1 MDTQTNAN
9 GIAGKGK
16 PDGHGWNVPSEEKK
30 TTSPSLPKT
39 NDVKSIDGMIDSQ
52 KDVKDIE
59 ENKKH
64 PFRRPADTHTVYANG
79 VAGQEKPVEYAWKTP
94 SEEES
99 TTSPLLQDTK
109 DIKYID
115 GVVDNKGS
123 KELDTLA
130 VGYHKD
136 GQKDE
141 DAVST
146 NEGVKFFGLGDTD
159 SICSSKPPPE
169 TGPAIPDGGWG
180 WVVVAASF
188 LVATVADGLAFSY
201 GLMHDK
207 FVIFFETSEAKT
219 SLIGSLF
226 ISVPLIAGPIM
237 SALVDRYGCKNMTI
251 VGGIASTIG
260 FVAAS
265 YSNSVEV
272 LYFTYGIM
280 AGLGMGLL
288 YVTAV
293 VSIAFWFEK
302 RRNLAVGLGS
312 CGVGFGTFIYSPLT
326 TYLLEEFGWRGA
338 LLLLA
343 GTVLNVCVCGAVMRD
358 PEWLILEQKK
368 ARQLNKSK
376 RASSSVSISA
386 KSGGGES
393 VYPGYDDLKTMM
405 KSGETPEY
413 ILTALVA
420 SIAEA
425 ENLEAATKMNADL
438 SQQHKVSSVINL
450 PTFLKQSEKVPAEVL
465 DQLVLNKRLY
475 NIILQN
481 YPSLLA
487 LRSNSEQKLPVESS
501 EKAKPVKM
509 SMKFKLNKKEK
520 KDFESKLD
528 VVKQKLL
535 QPIPENKPAL
545 IAPRPERQDWFSRH
559 FHTDHH
565 YLRDIRVHR
574 NSIMHRGA
582 MMNIAKYKLRASS
595 CPDIY
600 RNSMW
605 SVEDQEEKTWG
616 KRVIDVINK
625 TFDFNMFTE
634 FHFLMMNLSTLVL
647 FIWFI
652 VPYFYISNFMSMSG
666 YSEADGSWMLST
678 FGVATIIGI
687 VGLGWMGD
695 LPWVNV
701 TKTYAICLVFC
712 GISIIMFP
720 VLIRLL
726 DPTAR
731 SSFYILAINAA
742 IFGLMFSS
750 SYSYTPSILVEL
762 IALERFTMAYGLVL
776 LSQGVGH
783 LIGPPIAGKIL
794 FQVLKFRV
802 KNVGSL
808 RNYGS

>member
-1 MDTQTNAN
+1 MDTERT
-9 GIAGKGK
+9 
-16 PDGHGWNVPSEEKK
+16 
-30 TTSPSLPKT
+30 
-39 NDVKSIDGMIDSQ
+39 
-52 KDVKDIE
+52 
-59 ENKKH
+59 
-64 PFRRPADTHTVYANG
+64 YANG
-79 VAGQEKPVEYAWKTP
+79 VAGNEKYLKYEHKVP
-94 SEEES
+94 SEEEK
-99 TTSPLLQDTK
+99 TTSPLLEK
-109 DIKYID
+109 DNIEFID
-115 GVVDNKGS
+115 GVDLKKDEGTQDSDRKDDGNN
-123 KELDTLA
+123 LT
-130 VGYHKD
+130 VGYYKD
-136 GQKDE
+136 GKE
-141 DAVST
+141 DDATST
-146 NEGVKFFGLGDTD
+146 NEGVKFFGLGDAD
-159 SICSSKPPPE
+159 SICSSGPPPE
-169 TGPAIPDGGWG
+169 STPQIPDGGWG

-201 GLMHDK
+201 GLINDK
-207 FVIFFETSEAKT
+207 FVLYFETSEAKT

-251 VGGIASTIG
+251 VGGVASTIG

-265 YSNSVEV
+265 FSNSVEV
-272 LYFTYGIM
+272 LYVTYGIM

-326 TYLLEEFGWRGA
+326 TYLLDEYGWRGA

-343 GTVLNVCVCGAVMRD
+343 GTVLNVCVCGMLMRD

-368 ARQLNKSK
+368 QRQLSKAK
-376 RASSSVSISA
+376 RASSSMSISARSA
-386 KSGGGES
+386 KSGGAES
-393 VYPGYDDLKTMM
+393 MYPGVEEIKTMI

-425 ENLEAATKMNADL
+425 ESLEAATKANADL
-438 SQQHKVSSVINL
+438 SNHKVSSVINL

-465 DQLVLNKRLY
+465 DQLISNKRLY
-475 NIILQN
+475 NIVLQN

-487 LRSNSEQKLPVESS
+487 LRSNSEQKLPTEPPPS
-501 EKAKPVKM
+501 KAKPVKM
-509 SMKFKLNKKEK
+509 SMKLKLSKKEK
-520 KDFESKLD
+520 KDFASKLD
-528 VVKQKLL
+528 VVKEKLL
-535 QPIPENKPAL
+535 QPIPENKVIIPKA
-545 IAPRPERQDWFSRH
+545 ERQAWFSRQIQ
-559 FHTDHH
+559 TDHH
-565 YLRDIRVHR
+565 YFREIRVHR

-605 SVEDQEEKTWG
+605 SVEDHEEKTWG
-616 KRVIDVINK
+616 RRLIDTINK

-652 VPYFYISNFMSMSG
+652 VPYFYISSFMQMRG
-666 YSEADGSWMLST
+666 YSEVDGSWLLST
-678 FGVATIIGI
+678 FGIATIIGI

-712 GISIIMFP
+712 GISIVMFP
-720 VLIRLL
+720 VLIRVL
-726 DPTAR
+726 DPA
-731 SSFYILAINAA
+731 SPASFYVLAINAA

-783 LIGPPIAGKIL
+783 LIGPPIAGALKDSTGQWDAAFYLAGIWVIVSGVLVGVIPYTQNFRMCGNAPLAKDAAGEPDPGIKIIIAH
-794 FQVLKFRV
+794 
-802 KNVGSL
+802 
-808 RNYGS
+808 

>member
-1 MDTQTNAN
+1 M
-9 GIAGKGK
+9 
-16 PDGHGWNVPSEEKK
+16 
-30 TTSPSLPKT
+30 
-39 NDVKSIDGMIDSQ
+39 DSQ
-52 KDVKDIE
+52 K
-59 ENKKH
+59 
-64 PFRRPADTHTVYANG
+64 AYGNG
-79 VAGQEKPVEYAWKTP
+79 IPGNEKPFKYESKIP
-94 SEEES
+94 SEKEK
-99 TTSPLLQDTK
+99 TTSPLLERTS

-115 GVVDNKGS
+115 SQEEKHDANDVVKPDNDLNTVNSMKTEHHYQDKDNLS
-123 KELDTLA
+123 VA
-130 VGYHKD
+130 YHKN
-136 GQKDE
+136 DE
-141 DAVST
+141 DPNA
-146 NEGVKFFGLGDTD
+146 NEGVKFLGLGDAD
-159 SICSSKPPPE
+159 SICSSKPPSEP
-169 TGPAIPDGGWG
+169 PPQIPDGGWG

-188 LVATVADGLAFSY
+188 LIATVADGLAFSY
-201 GLMHDK
+201 GLINEK
-207 FVIFFETSEAKT
+207 FVSYFNQSEAKT

-226 ISVPLIAGPIM
+226 ISVPLIAGPAM

-251 VGGIASTIG
+251 LGGIASTIG

-272 LYFTYGIM
+272 LCVTYGLM

-293 VSIAFWFEK
+293 VSIAYWFEK

-326 TYLLEEFGWRGA
+326 TYLLDEYGWRGT

-368 ARQLNKSK
+368 QRKLNKSK
-376 RASSSVSISA
+376 RASSSISVSA

-393 VYPGYDDLKTMM
+393 VYPGAEELKTLM

-425 ENLEAATKMNADL
+425 EDLEAATKQNADIA
-438 SQQHKVSSVINL
+438 KYKNSSVINL
-450 PTFLKQSEKVPAEVL
+450 PTFLRQSEKVPVEVL
-465 DQLVLNKRLY
+465 DQLSSNKRLY

-487 LRSNSEQKLPVESS
+487 LRSNSEQKLPNEPVAEVS
-501 EKAKPVKM
+501 KGKPITM
-509 SMKFKLNKKEK
+509 SMKLKLNIKKK
-520 KDFESKLD
+520 KDFETKLD
-528 VVKQKLL
+528 QVRQSLL
-535 QPIPENKPAL
+535 QPIPENKP
-545 IAPRPERQDWFSRH
+545 IQPKNERQDWLSRRL
-559 FHTDHH
+559 HTDHH

-605 SVEDQEEKTWG
+605 SMEDQEETSWG
-616 KRVIDVINK
+616 KRLAKMINK

-652 VPYFYISNFMSMSG
+652 VPYFYISNFMTMSG
-666 YSEADGSWMLST
+666 YTETQGAAMLSV

-701 TKTYAICLVFC
+701 TKTYALCLIVC
-712 GISIIMFP
+712 GCTIILFP
-720 VLIRLL
+720 ILIRIM
-726 DPTAR
+726 DPNE
-731 SSFYILAINAA
+731 SYSFYILVLNALV
-742 IFGLMFSS
+742 FGLMFSS

-776 LSQGVGH
+776 MSQGIGH
-783 LIGPPIAGKIL
+783 LVGPPMAGALRDTTGYWDAAFYISGIWVVISGLLVGVIPYTKNFRICGNAPLAKDVAVEPDPGVKIIIAH
-794 FQVLKFRV
+794 
-802 KNVGSL
+802 
-808 RNYGS
+808 

>member
-1 MDTQTNAN
+1 MESQRAHAN
-9 GIAGKGK
+9 GIPGKDPSSK
-16 PDGHGWNVPSEEKK
+16 YEHKVPSEE
-30 TTSPSLPKT
+30 
-39 NDVKSIDGMIDSQ
+39 
-52 KDVKDIE
+52 
-59 ENKKH
+59 
-64 PFRRPADTHTVYANG
+64 
-79 VAGQEKPVEYAWKTP
+79 EK
-94 SEEES
+94 
-99 TTSPLLQDTK
+99 TTSPLLQRTNDF
-109 DIKYID
+109 KYID
-115 GVVDNKGS
+115 GVNDDKNEVRDVGKP
-123 KELDTLA
+123 KDDLDTVNSMKTDNAKDNHLS

-136 GQKDE
+136 SKSDD

-146 NEGVKFFGLGDTD
+146 NEGVKFFGLGDND
-159 SICSSKPPPE
+159 SICSSKPPQDPV
-169 TGPAIPDGGWG
+169 PQIPDGGWG

-188 LVATVADGLAFSY
+188 LIATVADGLAFSY

-237 SALVDRYGCKNMTI
+237 SALVDRYGCRSMTI
-251 VGGIASTIG
+251 VGGVASTIG

-272 LYFTYGIM
+272 LYVTYGIM
-280 AGLGMGLL
+280 AGLGTGLL

-293 VSIAFWFEK
+293 VSIAYWFEK

-326 TYLLEEFGWRGA
+326 TYLLEEFGWRGT

-368 ARQLNKSK
+368 QRKLNKSK
-376 RASSSVSISA
+376 RASSSMSISA

-393 VYPGYDDLKTMM
+393 VYPGAEELKTLM

-413 ILTALVA
+413 ILTTLVA

-425 ENLEAATKMNADL
+425 EDLEAATKRNADM
-438 SQQHKVSSVINL
+438 SQYHKVSSVINL
-450 PTFLKQSEKVPAEVL
+450 PTFLRQSEKVPAEVL
-465 DQLVLNKRLY
+465 DQLTTNKKLY

-487 LRSNSEQKLPVESS
+487 LRSSSEQKLNVEPAAENS
-501 EKAKPVKM
+501 KTKPIKM
-509 SMKFKLNKKEK
+509 SMKLKLNKKEK
-520 KDFESKLD
+520 KKEFETKLD
-528 VVKQKLL
+528 QVREKLL
-535 QPIPENKPAL
+535 QPIPENKPAV
-545 IAPRPERQDWFSRH
+545 IQPRQDWWTKQFV
-559 FHTDHH
+559 TDHH
-565 YLRDIRVHR
+565 YLRGIRVHR

-605 SVEDQEEKTWG
+605 SVEEEKTWG
-616 KRVIDVINK
+616 KRLLDTINK

-652 VPYFYISNFMSMSG
+652 VPYFYISNFMLMSG
-666 YSEADGSWMLST
+666 YSEVHGSWMLSV

-701 TKTYAICLVFC
+701 TKTYAICLILC
-712 GISIIMFP
+712 GVTIILFP
-720 VLIRLL
+720 VLIRVM
-726 DPTAR
+726 DPEAPY
-731 SSFYILAINAA
+731 SFYILALNAVM
-742 IFGLMFSS
+742 FGLMFSS

-776 LSQGVGH
+776 LSQGIGH
-783 LIGPPIAGKIL
+783 LIGPPMAGALRDVTGHWDAAFYVAGLWVIISGFLVGVIPYTENFRICGNAPLAKDVAGEPDPGVKIIIAH
-794 FQVLKFRV
+794 
-802 KNVGSL
+802 
-808 RNYGS
+808 

>member
-1 MDTQTNAN
+1 MESQTAYAN
-9 GIAGKGK
+9 GIPGKDPSIK
-16 PDGHGWNVPSEEKK
+16 YERRVPSEE
-30 TTSPSLPKT
+30 
-39 NDVKSIDGMIDSQ
+39 
-52 KDVKDIE
+52 
-59 ENKKH
+59 
-64 PFRRPADTHTVYANG
+64 
-79 VAGQEKPVEYAWKTP
+79 EK
-94 SEEES
+94 
-99 TTSPLLQDTK
+99 TTSPLLQKTN

-115 GVVDNKGS
+115 GVNDEKNELRDVNKP
-123 KELDTLA
+123 KDDLDTVNSMKTAPNNTNHNRLS

-136 GQKDE
+136 NKSEE

-146 NEGVKFFGLGDTD
+146 NEGVKFFGLGDND
-159 SICSSKPPPE
+159 SICSSKPAQEPPQ
-169 TGPAIPDGGWG
+169 IPDGGWG

-188 LVATVADGLAFSY
+188 LIATVADGLAFSY

-207 FVIFFETSEAKT
+207 FVIYFETSEAKT

-237 SALVDRYGCKNMTI
+237 SALVDRYGCRSMTI

-272 LYFTYGIM
+272 LYVTYGMM
-280 AGLGMGLL
+280 AGLGTGLL

-293 VSIAFWFEK
+293 VSIAYWFEK

-326 TYLLEEFGWRGA
+326 TYLLEEFGWRGT

-368 ARQLNKSK
+368 QRKLNKSK
-376 RASSSVSISA
+376 RASSSMSISA

-393 VYPGYDDLKTMM
+393 VYPGAEELKTLL

-413 ILTALVA
+413 ILTTLVA
-420 SIAEA
+420 SIAQA
-425 ENLEAATKMNADL
+425 EDLEAATKMNADM
-438 SQQHKVSSVINL
+438 SHQKVSSVLNL

-465 DQLVLNKRLY
+465 DQLITNKRFY
-475 NIILQN
+475 NIILHN

-487 LRSNSEQKLPVESS
+487 LRSSSEQKLNVDPAPEVSKS
-501 EKAKPVKM
+501 KQVMM
-509 SMKFKLNKKEK
+509 SMKYKLSKKERERK
-520 KDFESKLD
+520 KEFENKLD
-528 VVKQKLL
+528 IVREKLL
-535 QPIPENKPAL
+535 QPIPENKPAV
-545 IAPRPERQDWFSRH
+545 IQPRQDWWSRQ
-559 FHTDHH
+559 FQTDRH

-605 SVEDQEEKTWG
+605 SVEEEKTWG
-616 KRVIDVINK
+616 QRLLDTINK

-652 VPYFYISNFMSMSG
+652 VPYFYISNFMTMNG
-666 YSEADGSWMLST
+666 YSEIHGTWMLSV
-678 FGVATIIGI
+678 FGIATIVGI

-701 TKTYAICLVFC
+701 TKTYALCLILC
-712 GISIIMFP
+712 GVTIILFP
-720 VLIRLL
+720 VLIRVM
-726 DPTAR
+726 DPAAPY
-731 SSFYILAINAA
+731 SFYIIALNAVM
-742 IFGLMFSS
+742 FGLMFSS

-776 LSQGVGH
+776 LSQGLGH
-783 LIGPPIAGKIL
+783 LIGPPMAGALKDSTGEWDAAFYVAGVWVIISGLLVGVIPFTENFRICGNAPLAKDVAGEPDPGVKIIIAH
-794 FQVLKFRV
+794 
-802 KNVGSL
+802 
-808 RNYGS
+808 

>member
-1 MDTQTNAN
+1 MESQRIYAN
-9 GIAGKGK
+9 GIPGKEPSTK
-16 PDGHGWNVPSEEKK
+16 YEHKVPSEE
-30 TTSPSLPKT
+30 
-39 NDVKSIDGMIDSQ
+39 
-52 KDVKDIE
+52 
-59 ENKKH
+59 
-64 PFRRPADTHTVYANG
+64 
-79 VAGQEKPVEYAWKTP
+79 EK
-94 SEEES
+94 
-99 TTSPLLQDTK
+99 TTSPLLQRNN
-109 DIKYID
+109 DIRYID
-115 GVVDNKGS
+115 GVNDEKNELRDVNKP
-123 KELDTLA
+123 KDDLDTVNSMKTDPNNRLS

-136 GQKDE
+136 TKSEE

-146 NEGVKFFGLGDTD
+146 NEGVKFFGLGDND
-159 SICSSKPPPE
+159 SICSSKPPAPE
-169 TGPAIPDGGWG
+169 APQIPDGGWG

-188 LVATVADGLAFSY
+188 LIATVADGLAFSY
-201 GLMHDK
+201 GLMHEK
-207 FVIFFETSEAKT
+207 FVLFFEESEAKT

-237 SALVDRYGCKNMTI
+237 SALVDRYGCRSMTI
-251 VGGIASTIG
+251 VGGVASTIG
-260 FVAAS
+260 FLAAS
-265 YSNSVEV
+265 VSNSVEV
-272 LYFTYGIM
+272 LYITYGIM
-280 AGLGMGLL
+280 AGLGTGLL

-293 VSIAFWFEK
+293 VSIAYWFEK

-326 TYLLEEFGWRGA
+326 TYLLDEFGWRGS
-338 LLLLA
+338 LILLA

-368 ARQLNKSK
+368 QRKLNKSK
-376 RASSSVSISA
+376 RASSSMSISA

-393 VYPGYDDLKTMM
+393 VYPNAEELKTLL

-413 ILTALVA
+413 ILTALV
-420 SIAEA
+420 STIAEA
-425 ENLEAATKMNADL
+425 ENLEAATKRNADM
-438 SQQHKVSSVINL
+438 SQQKVSSVINL

-465 DQLVLNKRLY
+465 DQLISNKRFY

-487 LRSNSEQKLPVESS
+487 LRSSSEQKLNEPAPEGSKS
-501 EKAKPVKM
+501 KPVTM

-520 KDFESKLD
+520 ERKKEFESKLD
-528 VVKQKLL
+528 MVREKLL
-535 QPIPENKPAL
+535 QPIPENKPAV
-545 IAPRPERQDWFSRH
+545 IQPRQDWWTRQ

-565 YLRDIRVHR
+565 YLRGIRVHR

-605 SVEDQEEKTWG
+605 SVEEEKTWG
-616 KRVIDVINK
+616 QRLLDIISK

-652 VPYFYISNFMSMSG
+652 VPYFYISNFMQLSG
-666 YSEADGSWMLST
+666 YNETQGTWMLSV
-678 FGVATIIGI
+678 FGVATIFGI

-701 TKTYAICLVFC
+701 TKTYAICLILC
-712 GISIIMFP
+712 GVTIILFP
-720 VLIRLL
+720 VLIRSM
-726 DPTAR
+726 DPT
-731 SSFYILAINAA
+731 SPYSFYILALNAVM
-742 IFGLMFSS
+742 FGLMFSS

-783 LIGPPIAGKIL
+783 LIGPPMAGALKDVTGYWDAAFYVAGLWVIISGFLVGVIPYTENFRICGNAPLAKDVAGEPDPGVKIIIAH
-794 FQVLKFRV
+794 
-802 KNVGSL
+802 
-808 RNYGS
+808 

>member
-1 MDTQTNAN
+1 MDSQTAYSN
-9 GIAGKGK
+9 GIPGKEK
-16 PDGHGWNVPSEEKK
+16 SFKYESKVPSEE
-30 TTSPSLPKT
+30 
-39 NDVKSIDGMIDSQ
+39 
-52 KDVKDIE
+52 
-59 ENKKH
+59 
-64 PFRRPADTHTVYANG
+64 
-79 VAGQEKPVEYAWKTP
+79 EK
-94 SEEES
+94 
-99 TTSPLLQDTK
+99 TTSPLLDRTS

-115 GVVDNKGS
+115 SQDEKHDTRDVVKSENDLNTINSMKTESNNKDRDS
-123 KELDTLA
+123 LS
-130 VGYHKD
+130 VSYHKND
-136 GQKDE
+136 D
-141 DAVST
+141 DASA
-146 NEGVKFFGLGDTD
+146 NEGVKFLGLGDAD
-159 SICSSKPPPE
+159 SICSTKPPSEHSPQ
-169 TGPAIPDGGWG
+169 IPDGGWG

-201 GLMHDK
+201 GLINEK
-207 FVIFFETSEAKT
+207 FVTYFEQSEAKT
-219 SLIGSLF
+219 SVIGSLF
-226 ISVPLIAGPIM
+226 ISVPLIAGPAM

-251 VGGIASTIG
+251 LGGIASTIG

-265 YSNSVEV
+265 FSNSVEV
-272 LYFTYGIM
+272 LCVTFGLM

-293 VSIAFWFEK
+293 VSIAYWFEK

-312 CGVGFGTFIYSPLT
+312 CGVGFGTFVYAPLT
-326 TYLLEEFGWRGA
+326 TYLLDEFGWRGT

-368 ARQLNKSK
+368 QRRLNKAK

-393 VYPGYDDLKTMM
+393 VSVYPGAEELKTLM

-425 ENLEAATKMNADL
+425 EDLEAATKQNAEIA
-438 SQQHKVSSVINL
+438 KYKNSSVINL
-450 PTFLKQSEKVPAEVL
+450 PTFLKQSEKVPVEVL
-465 DQLVLNKRLY
+465 DQLTSNKRLY

-487 LRSNSEQKLPVESS
+487 LRSNSEQKLPNEPVAEVS
-501 EKAKPVKM
+501 KGKPITM
-509 SMKFKLNKKEK
+509 SMKLKLNKKEK
-520 KDFESKLD
+520 KDFETKLD
-528 VVKQKLL
+528 QVRQSLL
-535 QPIPENKPAL
+535 QPIPENKPAV
-545 IAPRPERQDWFSRH
+545 IQPKSERHNWFTNQL
-559 FHTDHH
+559 HTDRH

-605 SVEDQEEKTWG
+605 SMEDQEEKTWG
-616 KRVIDVINK
+616 KRLASMINK

-634 FHFLMMNLSTLVL
+634 FHFLMMNISTLVL

-652 VPYFYISNFMSMSG
+652 VPYFYISKFMTSSG
-666 YSEADGSWMLST
+666 YSEAQGAAMLSV

-701 TKTYAICLVFC
+701 TKTYALCLIVC
-712 GISIIMFP
+712 GCTIAFFP
-720 VLIRLL
+720 ILIRIM
-726 DPTAR
+726 DPKE
-731 SSFYILAINAA
+731 SYSFYILVINGVL
-742 IFGLMFSS
+742 FGLMFSS

-783 LIGPPIAGKIL
+783 LVGPPMGGKFL
-794 FQVLKFRV
+794 
-802 KNVGSL
+802 N
-808 RNYGS
+808 

>member
-1 MDTQTNAN
+1 MDTERT
-9 GIAGKGK
+9 
-16 PDGHGWNVPSEEKK
+16 
-30 TTSPSLPKT
+30 
-39 NDVKSIDGMIDSQ
+39 
-52 KDVKDIE
+52 
-59 ENKKH
+59 
-64 PFRRPADTHTVYANG
+64 YANG
-79 VAGQEKPVEYAWKTP
+79 VAGNEKYLKYEHKVP
-94 SEEES
+94 SEEEK
-99 TTSPLLQDTK
+99 TTSPLLEK
-109 DIKYID
+109 ENIEFID
-115 GVVDNKGS
+115 GVDLKKDEGTQDSDRKDDENN
-123 KELDTLA
+123 LT
-130 VGYHKD
+130 VGYYKD
-136 GQKDE
+136 GKE
-141 DAVST
+141 DDATST
-146 NEGVKFFGLGDTD
+146 NEGVKFFGLGDAD
-159 SICSSKPPPE
+159 SICSSGPPPE
-169 TGPAIPDGGWG
+169 STPQIPDGGWG

-201 GLMHDK
+201 GLINDK
-207 FVIFFETSEAKT
+207 FVLYFETSEAKT

-251 VGGIASTIG
+251 VGGVASTIG

-265 YSNSVEV
+265 FSNSVEV
-272 LYFTYGIM
+272 LYVTYGIM

-326 TYLLEEFGWRGA
+326 TYLLDEYGWRGA

-343 GTVLNVCVCGAVMRD
+343 GTVLNVCVCGMLMRD

-368 ARQLNKSK
+368 QRQLSKAK
-376 RASSSVSISA
+376 RASSSMSISARSA
-386 KSGGGES
+386 KSGGAES
-393 VYPGYDDLKTMM
+393 MYPGVEEIKTMI

-425 ENLEAATKMNADL
+425 ESLEAATKANADL
-438 SQQHKVSSVINL
+438 SNHKVSSVINL

-465 DQLVLNKRLY
+465 DQLISNKRLY
-475 NIILQN
+475 NIVLQN

-487 LRSNSEQKLPVESS
+487 LRSNSEQKLPTEPPPS
-501 EKAKPVKM
+501 KAKPVKM
-509 SMKFKLNKKEK
+509 SMKLKLSKKEK
-520 KDFESKLD
+520 KDFASKLD
-528 VVKQKLL
+528 VVKEKLL
-535 QPIPENKPAL
+535 QPIPENKVIIPKA
-545 IAPRPERQDWFSRH
+545 ERQAWFSRQIQ
-559 FHTDHH
+559 TDHH
-565 YLRDIRVHR
+565 YFREIRVHR

-616 KRVIDVINK
+616 RRLIDTINK

-652 VPYFYISNFMSMSG
+652 VPYFYISSFMQMRG
-666 YSEADGSWMLST
+666 YSEVDGSWLLST
-678 FGVATIIGI
+678 FGIATIIGI

-712 GISIIMFP
+712 GISIVMFP
-720 VLIRLL
+720 VLIRVL
-726 DPTAR
+726 DPA
-731 SSFYILAINAA
+731 SPASFYVLAINAA

-783 LIGPPIAGKIL
+783 LIGPPIAGALKDSTGQWDAAFYLAGIWVIVSGVLVGVIPYTQNFRMCGNAPLAKDAAGEPDPGIKIIIAH
-794 FQVLKFRV
+794 
-802 KNVGSL
+802 
-808 RNYGS
+808 

>member
-1 MDTQTNAN
+1 MESQRAYAN
-9 GIAGKGK
+9 GIPGKDPSLK
-16 PDGHGWNVPSEEKK
+16 YEHKVPSEE
-30 TTSPSLPKT
+30 
-39 NDVKSIDGMIDSQ
+39 
-52 KDVKDIE
+52 
-59 ENKKH
+59 
-64 PFRRPADTHTVYANG
+64 
-79 VAGQEKPVEYAWKTP
+79 EK
-94 SEEES
+94 
-99 TTSPLLQDTK
+99 TTSPLLQRTNDF
-109 DIKYID
+109 KYID
-115 GVVDNKGS
+115 GVNDDKNEARDVGKPKDDLDIVNSMKTEPNNARDNHLS
-123 KELDTLA
+123 

-136 GQKDE
+136 KGSDD
-141 DAVST
+141 DATST

-159 SICSSKPPPE
+159 SICSSKPPADQP
-169 TGPAIPDGGWG
+169 PQIPDGGWG

-188 LVATVADGLAFSY
+188 LIATVADGLAFSY

-237 SALVDRYGCKNMTI
+237 SALVDRYGCRSMTI

-272 LYFTYGIM
+272 LYVTYGIM
-280 AGLGMGLL
+280 AGLGTGLL

-293 VSIAFWFEK
+293 VSIAYWFEK

-326 TYLLEEFGWRGA
+326 TYLLEEFGWRGT

-358 PEWLILEQKK
+358 PEWLIMEQKK
-368 ARQLNKSK
+368 QRKLNKSK
-376 RASSSVSISA
+376 RASSSMSISA

-393 VYPGYDDLKTMM
+393 VYPGVEELKTLM

-413 ILTALVA
+413 ILTTLVA

-425 ENLEAATKMNADL
+425 EDLEAVTKRNADM
-438 SQQHKVSSVINL
+438 SHKVSSVINL
-450 PTFLKQSEKVPAEVL
+450 PTFLRQSEKVPAEVL
-465 DQLVLNKRLY
+465 DQLISNKKLY

-481 YPSLLA
+481 YPSMLA
-487 LRSNSEQKLPVESS
+487 LRSTSEQKLDTEPAATS
-501 EKAKPVKM
+501 KTNKPIKM
-509 SMKFKLNKKEK
+509 SLKLKLNKKEK
-520 KDFESKLD
+520 KDFETKLD
-528 VVKQKLL
+528 LVREKLL
-535 QPIPENKPAL
+535 QPIPEHKPAV
-545 IAPRPERQDWFSRH
+545 IVQRDRQDWWTRQFV
-559 FHTDHH
+559 TDHH
-565 YLRDIRVHR
+565 YLRGIRVHR

-605 SVEDQEEKTWG
+605 SVEEENTWG
-616 KRVIDVINK
+616 RRLLDMINK

-652 VPYFYISNFMSMSG
+652 VPYFYISNFMLMSG
-666 YSEADGSWMLST
+666 YSEAHGSWMLSV

-701 TKTYAICLVFC
+701 TKTYAVCLIFC
-712 GISIIMFP
+712 GITIILFP
-720 VLIRLL
+720 VLIRVM
-726 DPTAR
+726 DPEAPY
-731 SSFYILAINAA
+731 SFYILALNAVM
-742 IFGLMFSS
+742 FGLMFSS

-776 LSQGVGH
+776 LSQGIGH
-783 LIGPPIAGKIL
+783 LIGPPMAGALRDVTGHWDAAFYVAGLWVIISGFLVGVIPYTDNFRICGNAPLAKDVAGEPDPGVKIIIAH
-794 FQVLKFRV
+794 
-802 KNVGSL
+802 
-808 RNYGS
+808 

>member
-1 MDTQTNAN
+1 MDSQTHAN
-9 GIAGKGK
+9 GIPGK
-16 PDGHGWNVPSEEKK
+16 EKQIK
-30 TTSPSLPKT
+30 YEHK
-39 NDVKSIDGMIDSQ
+39 I
-52 KDVKDIE
+52 
-59 ENKKH
+59 
-64 PFRRPADTHTVYANG
+64 
-79 VAGQEKPVEYAWKTP
+79 P
-94 SEEES
+94 SEEEK
-99 TTSPLLQDTK
+99 TTSPLLKTN

-115 GVVDNKGS
+115 GVNDEKSISKPERPNSLGNNSADTELNNKKNNRLS
-123 KELDTLA
+123 
-130 VGYHKD
+130 VGYYKD
-136 GQKDE
+136 GKSEE

-146 NEGVKFFGLGDTD
+146 NEGVKFFGLGDDD
-159 SICSSKPPPE
+159 SICSTKPEQEAPQ
-169 TGPAIPDGGWG
+169 IPDGGWG

-201 GLMHDK
+201 GLVNDR
-207 FVIFFETSEAKT
+207 FVLYFQSSEAKT

-237 SALVDRYGCKNMTI
+237 SALVDRYGCKKMTI

-260 FVAAS
+260 FVAAAF
-265 YSNSVEV
+265 SNSIEV
-272 LYFTYGIM
+272 LYVTYGLM

-312 CGVGFGTFIYSPLT
+312 CGVGFGTFVYSPLT
-326 TYLLEEFGWRGA
+326 TYLLEEYDWRGT
-338 LLLLA
+338 LILLA

-368 ARQLNKSK
+368 QKQLNKAK
-376 RASSSVSISA
+376 RAPSSMSISA

-393 VYPGYDDLKTMM
+393 VYPGTEELKLLMR
-405 KSGETPEY
+405 SGETPEY
-413 ILTALVA
+413 ILTTLVA
-420 SIAEA
+420 SIAEQ
-425 ENLEAATKMNADL
+425 ENLEAATKRNADM
-438 SQQHKVSSVINL
+438 SQQKAGSVINL
-450 PTFLKQSEKVPAEVL
+450 PTFLRQSERVPAEVL
-465 DQLVLNKRLY
+465 DQLVSNKKIY

-487 LRSNSEQKLPVESS
+487 LRSNSEQKLPVESAAPEVS
-501 EKAKPVKM
+501 KSKAVTM
-509 SMKFKLNKKEK
+509 SMKLKLNKKK
-520 KDFESKLD
+520 KEDFESKLD
-528 VVKQKLL
+528 MVREKLL
-535 QPIPENKPAL
+535 QPIPENKTAV
-545 IAPRPERQDWFSRH
+545 IAPRNERPNWFATH

-616 KRVIDVINK
+616 KRLINVINK

-652 VPYFYISNFMSMSG
+652 VPYFYISNFMKMNG
-666 YSEADGSWMLST
+666 YSELHGSWMLSV

-701 TKTYAICLVFC
+701 TKTYALCLIFC
-712 GISIIMFP
+712 GITILLFP
-720 VLIRLL
+720 VLIHIM
-726 DPTAR
+726 DPKA
-731 SSFYILAINAA
+731 SYSFYILALNATL
-742 IFGLMFSS
+742 FGLTFSS

-776 LSQGVGH
+776 LCQGVGH
-783 LIGPPIAGKIL
+783 LVGPPMAGALKDTTGYWDAAFYVAGIWVVVSGLLVGVIPYTKNFRICGTAPLAKDAAGEPDPGIKIIIAH
-794 FQVLKFRV
+794 
-802 KNVGSL
+802 
-808 RNYGS
+808 

>member
-1 MDTQTNAN
+1 M
-9 GIAGKGK
+9 
-16 PDGHGWNVPSEEKK
+16 E
-30 TTSPSLPKT
+30 
-39 NDVKSIDGMIDSQ
+39 SQ
-52 KDVKDIE
+52 
-59 ENKKH
+59 
-64 PFRRPADTHTVYANG
+64 RVYANG
-79 VAGQEKPVEYAWKTP
+79 IPGKEMYVGMDQKMP
-94 SEEES
+94 SEEEK
-99 TTSPLLQDTK
+99 TTSPLLQETN

-115 GVVDNKGS
+115 GVQDS
-123 KELDTLA
+123 KNNLKNIVTPRNHFGALDPVERDTKKEINGLA
-130 VGYHKD
+130 VSYHQEGKND
-136 GQKDE
+136 D
-141 DAVST
+141 DAIST

-159 SICSSKPPPE
+159 SICSSKPPEEPE
-169 TGPAIPDGGWG
+169 PQIPDGGFG

-188 LVATVADGLAFSY
+188 LVATVADGTAFSY
-201 GLMHDK
+201 GLMQER
-207 FVIFFETSEAKT
+207 FVSYFETSEAKT
-219 SLIGSLF
+219 AVIGSLF

-237 SALVDRYGCKNMTI
+237 SALVDRYGCKKMTM
-251 VGGIASTIG
+251 VGSVVSTIG

-272 LYFTYGIM
+272 LYVTYGII

-293 VSIAFWFEK
+293 VSIAFWFDK

-326 TYLLEEFGWRGA
+326 TYLLYEFEWRGA
-338 LLLLA
+338 LLILA

-368 ARQLNKSK
+368 QKMLSKSK
-376 RASSSVSISA
+376 RTSSSISISA

-393 VYPGYDDLKTMM
+393 VYPGVEELKTLM

-425 ENLEAATKMNADL
+425 ETLEAVTKRNADL
-438 SQQHKVSSVINL
+438 SQQKVSSVINL

-465 DQLVLNKRLY
+465 DQLISNKRLY

-487 LRSNSEQKLPVESS
+487 LRSNSEQKLPVEPVADTP
-501 EKAKPVKM
+501 KAKAVKM

-528 VVKQKLL
+528 VVREKLL

-545 IAPRPERQDWFSRH
+545 IVSRPERQDWFSRQ

-565 YLRDIRVHR
+565 YLRNMRLQR

-595 CPDIY
+595 CPNIY
-600 RNSMW
+600 KNSMW

-616 KRVIDVINK
+616 SRILDTINK

-652 VPYFYISNFMSMSG
+652 VPYFYISKFMQMSG
-666 YSEADGSWMLST
+666 YTAVDGSWVLST
-678 FGVATIIGI
+678 FGIATIIGI

-695 LPWVNV
+695 LPWVNI
-701 TKTYAICLVFC
+701 TKTYAVCLVFC
-712 GISIIMFP
+712 GVSIVMFP
-720 VLIRLL
+720 ILIRVL
-726 DPTAR
+726 DPEAP
-731 SSFYILAINAA
+731 SSFYIIALNAA

-776 LSQGVGH
+776 MSQGVGH
-783 LIGPPIAGKIL
+783 LIGPPIAGALTDSTGFWDASFYMAGIWVIVSGVLVGVIPYTQNFRICGDAPLAKDAAGEPDPGIKIIIAH
-794 FQVLKFRV
+794 
-802 KNVGSL
+802 
-808 RNYGS
+808 

>member
-1 MDTQTNAN
+1 MDSPRAHAN
-9 GIAGKGK
+9 GV
-16 PDGHGWNVPSEEKK
+16 PGHEKAFKYDPKVPSEEEK
-30 TTSPSLPKT
+30 TTSPLFNNKT
-39 NDVKSIDGMIDSQ
+39 SEFKYIDSQ
-52 KDVKDIE
+52 DEKNDV
-59 ENKKH
+59 
-64 PFRRPADTHTVYANG
+64 R
-79 VAGQEKPVEYAWKTP
+79 VAGKPENDLNTVNSMKTDP
-94 SEEES
+94 EN
-99 TTSPLLQDTK
+99 TK
-109 DIKYID
+109 Q
-115 GVVDNKGS
+115 GNRLSV
-123 KELDTLA
+123 T
-130 VGYHKD
+130 YHKN
-136 GQKDE
+136 DE
-141 DAVST
+141 DATST
-146 NEGVKFFGLGDTD
+146 NEGVKFLGLGDAD
-159 SICSSKPPPE
+159 SICSSRPPPE
-169 TGPAIPDGGWG
+169 QAPQIPDGGWG

-188 LVATVADGLAFSY
+188 LIATVADGLAFSY
-201 GLMHDK
+201 GLIHEK
-207 FVIFFETSEAKT
+207 FILYFGKSEAET

-251 VGGIASTIG
+251 LGGVASTIG

-272 LYFTYGIM
+272 LCVTYGLM

-293 VSIAFWFEK
+293 VSIAYWFEK

-312 CGVGFGTFIYSPLT
+312 CGVGFGTFVYSPLT
-326 TYLLEEFGWRGA
+326 TYLLDEYGWRGA

-368 ARQLNKSK
+368 QRKLSKTK
-376 RASSSVSISA
+376 RASSSMSISA

-393 VYPGYDDLKTMM
+393 VYPGMEELKTLM

-425 ENLEAATKMNADL
+425 EDLETATKMNADM
-438 SQQHKVSSVINL
+438 SHKVNSVINL
-450 PTFLKQSEKVPAEVL
+450 PTFLRNSEKVPAEVL
-465 DQLVLNKRLY
+465 DQLTSNKRLY

-487 LRSNSEQKLPVESS
+487 LRSNSEQKLPIEPAPS
-501 EKAKPVKM
+501 KGKQITM
-509 SMKFKLNKKEK
+509 SMKLKLSKKEK
-520 KDFESKLD
+520 EKKKEFENKLD
-528 VVKQKLL
+528 EVREKLL
-535 QPIPENKPAL
+535 QPIPENKPAV
-545 IAPRPERQDWFSRH
+545 ITPRTERQDWLSRQ
-559 FHTDHH
+559 FQTDRH

-605 SVEDQEEKTWG
+605 SMEDQEEKTWG
-616 KRVIDVINK
+616 RRFLDMINK

-652 VPYFYISNFMSMSG
+652 VPYFYIATFMTMSG
-666 YSEADGSWMLST
+666 YSESHGAWMLSV
-678 FGVATIIGI
+678 FGVATIVGI

-701 TKTYAICLVFC
+701 TKTYALCLIVC
-712 GISIIMFP
+712 GITILMFP
-720 VLIRLL
+720 ILINIM
-726 DPTAR
+726 DPEAPY
-731 SSFYILAINAA
+731 SFYILALNAVM
-742 IFGLMFSS
+742 FGLMFSS

-783 LIGPPIAGKIL
+783 LIGPPMAGALRDSTGYWDAAFYVSGIWVIISGLLVGVIPYTKNFRICGNAPLAKDVAVDPEPGVKIIIAH
-794 FQVLKFRV
+794 
-802 KNVGSL
+802 
-808 RNYGS
+808 